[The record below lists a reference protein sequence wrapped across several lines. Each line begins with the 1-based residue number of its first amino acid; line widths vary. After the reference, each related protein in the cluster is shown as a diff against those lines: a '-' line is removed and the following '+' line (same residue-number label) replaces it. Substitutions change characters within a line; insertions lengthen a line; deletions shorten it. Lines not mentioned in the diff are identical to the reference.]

1 MIYKIITK
9 SRQEIEGLLN
19 TVRSLEHTAI
29 ISICSHVSQVLM
41 TKKRIEEL
49 HAMDCHYILP
59 LVFEDIRKQ
68 DEPKLLDKHVLF
80 NEDMAHQIISFLD
93 VLRDK
98 EITTLF
104 IHCDAGVS
112 RSGAVGIFAVRY
124 LDMDEKEF
132 LGSNIIHP
140 NSTIYDILMK
150 VSGLRGDYIK
160 FWENHSNSI
169 IINPKIIFN

>member
-1 MIYKIITK
+1 MIYRVITK
-9 SRQEIEGLLN
+9 SRQAVEDLLN
-19 TVRSLEHTAI
+19 TVRSLEHSAI
-29 ISICSHVSQVLM
+29 ISICSHVSQILM

-49 HAMDCHYILP
+49 HVMDCHYILP

-68 DEPKLLDKHVLF
+68 DESKLLNKHALF
-80 NEDMAHQIISFLD
+80 NEDMAHQIVSFLD

-98 EITTLF
+98 EIATLF

-124 LDMDEKEF
+124 LGMDEKEF
-132 LGSNIIHP
+132 LGNNIIYP

-150 VSGLRGDYIK
+150 VSGLRGDFEK
-160 FWENHSNSI
+160 FWENDFNSV
-169 IINPKIIFN
+169 NPKIIFS